1 MELSRQHA
9 KEAIKLVKRQK
20 GGDAQTG
27 SDSDIIEAC
36 TKLALGL
43 QEGKL

>member
-20 GGDAQTG
+20 SGHEQTG
-27 SDSDIIEAC
+27 SADIIEVC